1 MKSKIRS
8 LLLEIYCCDN
18 IESYLLS
25 LSLRSDHPMV
35 HKECNKI
42 DDYND
47 ILCKEIA
54 EGHKSYIGREKN
66 DSNYWSAWRDEQ
78 ALIYI
83 NNYHFSTHVR
93 ETGDSITEM
102 FADENYIE
110 AVNIAQKYVVG
121 LLIQHNVG
129 VETNPTSNY
138 LIGPVED
145 FEDVPALKMLGL
157 FHGSEHYRD
166 LRISIGNF
174 FFTAL

>member
-1 MKSKIRS
+1 
-8 LLLEIYCCDN
+8 
-18 IESYLLS
+18 
-25 LSLRSDHPMV
+25 
-35 HKECNKI
+35 
-42 DDYND
+42 
-47 ILCKEIA
+47 
-54 EGHKSYIGREKN
+54 
-66 DSNYWSAWRDEQ
+66 
-78 ALIYI
+78 
-83 NNYHFSTHVR
+83 
-93 ETGDSITEM
+93 M

-166 LRISIGNF
+166 LRISIGTDDPGLFYTSLRNEY
-174 FFTAL
+174 TSLYYSLYTTRVLEGNALIEEMKKLAQSSLDLSFL